1 MKHLKIKA
9 TKALEA
15 YKQASNTNK
24 QFLATLLGEEHFITD
39 IKQRVTDYSSACKVL
54 NRKECT
60 LDHFAFLGTSQ
71 AKRQFARH
79 KIATVIEA
87 INQGWTPDWDNDNQ
101 YKYYNYFYNKKNG
114 FSSVVGAY
122 VLGCDVGSDLLLEN
136 REKAE
141 YVAKICKEDF
151 IIYLF

>member
-15 YKQASNTNK
+15 YNEASEENK
-24 QFLATLLGEEHFITD
+24 QMLVTLLGEENFITD
-39 IKQRVTDYSSACKVL
+39 IKQRVTGYSSACKVL
-54 NRKECT
+54 KRKECT
-60 LDHFAFLGTSQ
+60 LDHFAFLGASQ

-87 INQGWTPDWDNDNQ
+87 INNGWLPDWDNDNQ

-114 FSSVVGAY
+114 FSSDVVAY
-122 VLGCDVGSDLLLEN
+122 CSYCFVGSDLLLEN
-136 REKAE
+136 RENAE